1 MPSFQQQNRLMEVT
15 TPMGKD
21 ALLMVGFNGTEGVS
35 QLFRY
40 TLDLIAEKEK
50 EVSFDK
56 LVGQAVTVRLDL
68 AGNKGKRYWNGICA
82 GFGKGE
88 TGKIFS
94 QYQMVVVPKIWLLT
108 HVTQSRIFQQI
119 NVPDILK
126 KVLKGYDVEY
136 KLVGTFEKREYC
148 VQYRETD
155 FNFASRLMEEEGI
168 YYYFKH
174 DNGSHK
180 MVVANTPDGHE
191 KLPNG
196 DKLVFHRYERFSR
209 SEDNI
214 YEWCK
219 KQELTTGKA
228 TLWDH
233 HFQIPHKKL
242 DATKPTKAS
251 VKVGEVTHK
260 LVLEANAELEMY
272 DYPGRYAQRFDGID
286 KGGGEQPAEL
296 AKVNKDNVR
305 TCDIRIQEQNSP
317 AVVIHG
323 ASACRQVQVGHK
335 FTFDI
340 EPDDPQGQVLKGK
353 GDYVFT
359 SIQHS
364 ARVSS
369 NYMAGEW
376 GSFSYNNTFTCIPY
390 DLPFR
395 PPRKSPKP
403 IIHGTQTAVVTG
415 PSGEEIF
422 TDKYGRIKVQ
432 LHWDREGKYDGN
444 SSCWLR
450 VASTWCGRN
459 WGFLQIPRIGQ
470 EVIVDFLE
478 GDPDRPIVIGS
489 VWNPDQMPAYKLPDE
504 KTKSYVKTNSSLG
517 GVGYNEIRFEDKKG
531 QEQIYIHGERNVDIR
546 IRNEKMEIVNNHSHL
561 IVGGVDATTGKNCV
575 ADHRETIW
583 QDRHTNI
590 KRHKEEHIEGSMKLM
605 IGHGK
610 SENPG
615 NLDIVI
621 EKVKKELI
629 EDDSHLHVKK
639 NWLILIDK
647 VLSLIAGDI
656 KVAVKGS
663 TGVDFSKDAMTK
675 VGGSSSMDVG
685 KDSKSKIGGTQSLD
699 VGKDLQEKVG
709 KNYAMDAGTEIHL
722 KGGQKVIIEAGM
734 QLSLKGPGG
743 FIDIGPAGVTIQ
755 GTMVKINSGGSAG
768 SGSGSSPQ
776 PPQKPEAPDQA
787 QDAAQAKPTAPT
799 VADKSQTGSKS
810 CN

>member
-1 MPSFQQQNRLMEVT
+1 MPAFEQAKRLMEVM
-15 TPMGKD
+15 TPLGGD
-21 ALLMVGFNGTEGVS
+21 ALLMVGFNGSEGVS

-40 TLDLIAEKEK
+40 SLDLIAEKDK
-50 EVSFDK
+50 EISFDG
-56 LVGQAVTVRLDL
+56 LVGQPVTVRLDQ
-68 AGNKGKRYWNGICA
+68 AKGTGKRYWNGICA

-94 QYQMVVVPKIWLLT
+94 QYQMTVVPKIWLMT
-108 HVTQSRIFQQI
+108 HVSQSRIFQQLS
-119 NVPDILK
+119 VPDILK
-126 KVLKGYDVEY
+126 KVFKGYDVEF

-168 YYYFKH
+168 FYYFKH
-174 DNGSHK
+174 TNGGHK
-180 MVVANTPDGHE
+180 MCLANSPDGHE
-191 KLPNG
+191 TLPG
-196 DKLVFHRYERFSR
+196 GSTLKFHRYENFSR
-209 SEDNI
+209 AEDNI
-214 YEWCK
+214 FEWCK
-219 KQELTTGKA
+219 KQELTTGKV

-233 HFQIPHKKL
+233 SFQIPHKKL
-242 DATKPTKAS
+242 EVTKTTKATA
-251 VKVGEVTHK
+251 KVGEVSHK
-260 LVLEANAELEMY
+260 LVLEANAELESY
-272 DYPGRYAQRFDGID
+272 DYPGRYAQRFDGIE
-286 KGGGEQPAEL
+286 KGGGEQPGEL
-296 AKVNKDNVR
+296 AKVNKDNIR
-305 TCDIRIQEQNSP
+305 TTEIRLQEQNAA

-323 ASACRQVQVGHK
+323 ASACRHVQVGHK

-340 EPDDPQGQVLKGK
+340 EPDDPQGKVLKAK

-369 NYMAGEW
+369 NYMSGDW
-376 GSFSYNNTFTCIPY
+376 GTFSYSNTFTCVPH
-390 DLPFR
+390 DMPFR
-395 PPRKSPKP
+395 PPRKSAKP

-415 PSGEEIF
+415 PGGEEIF

-432 LHWDREGKYDGN
+432 FHWDREGKYDGN

-459 WGFLQIPRIGQ
+459 WGMIQIPRIGQ

-489 VWNPDQMPAYKLPDE
+489 VWNPDQMPPYKLPDE
-504 KTKSYVKTNSSLG
+504 KTKSILKTSSSLG

-531 QEQIYIHGERNVDIR
+531 LEQIYIHGERNVDIR

-561 IVGGVDATTGKNCV
+561 IVGGVDATSGKNCV
-575 ADHRETIW
+575 ADHRETIY
-583 QDRHTNI
+583 QDRHTNV
-590 KRHKEEHIEGSMKLM
+590 KRHQEEHVEGSVKLM

-610 SENPG
+610 SQNPG

-621 EKVKKELI
+621 EKIKKELI

-639 NWLILIDK
+639 NWMILIDQ

-656 KVAVKGS
+656 KLGVNGA
-663 TGVDFSKDAMTK
+663 TGVEVKKDQQT
-675 VGGSSSMDVG
+675 
-685 KDSKSKIGGTQSLD
+685 KIGGTQSLD
-699 VGKDLQEKVG
+699 VSKDVKTKVGGKQSLTVGKDLHEKVG
-709 KNYAMDAGTEIHL
+709 KLYAMDAGSEIHL

-755 GTMVKINSGGSAG
+755 GTMVKINSGGAAGTG
-768 SGSGSSPQ
+768 SGSQ
-776 PPQKPEAPDQA
+776 PDAPAAPEAPEKA
-787 QDAAQAKPTAPT
+787 KDAEKAKPTAPT
-799 VADKSQTGSKS
+799 VADKSATGTKS
-810 CN
+810 CK